1 VGYEKIIG
9 DAIMGLKSVEQ
20 ATDEAML
27 LAMVQRSI
35 FCEFSG
41 VILDRK
47 SAVLIQARTAD
58 GTDASGPFVMDA
70 KVFDARAE
78 ELRKV
83 LAARGLTMAVTDGRT
98 VQWGR

>member
-1 VGYEKIIG
+1 VGYQKIIG
-9 DAIMGLKSVEQ
+9 DAIMGIKPVDQ
-20 ATDEAML
+20 AIDEAML
-27 LAMVQRSI
+27 LAMIRREI
-35 FCEFSG
+35 FCSFSG

-58 GTDASGPFVMDA
+58 GTDASSPFVMDA
-70 KVFDARAE
+70 SVFDARADD
-78 ELRKV
+78 LRAV